1 MVYRLWNRPRLLVG
15 SASFS
20 PGLAVLV
27 ALTLAVLNPIMCLI
41 HCAAMDALIHQAHT
55 YQIPTSGGSFFLCD
69 MPFQTVQSH
78 VAATAERIQSSTT
91 AASTLPRAVYES
103 VTSVPPFITLFL
115 ILMAHLNLLNVSM
128 SSRNTPPPTPPPRAG

>member
-1 MVYRLWNRPRLLVG
+1 MVYRLWSRQRSLVG

-27 ALTLAVLNPIMCLI
+27 VLTLAVLNPIVCLI
-41 HCAAMDALIHQAHT
+41 HCAAMDALIHHAHT
-55 YQIPTSGGSFFLCD
+55 YQTSTSGGSFFLCD
-69 MPFQTVQSH
+69 MPFQTGQPH
-78 VAATAERIQSSTT
+78 VAVTAERIQSSTT

-103 VTSVPPFITLFL
+103 VTSVPLLITLLLFL
-115 ILMAHLNLLNVSM
+115 IAHLNLLNVSM